1 MLRNDASLHASTV
14 DSTSPNSEGVLE
26 WSLTSKARANWLKDN
41 GTRGARCTLMGVL
54 LVTLK
59 GKGRTVMC
67 VSALGS
73 W

>member
-1 MLRNDASLHASTV
+1 MLLCTPVLQTAPHL
-14 DSTSPNSEGVLE
+14 NSKRYEMVIDKC
-26 WSLTSKARANWLKDN
+26 KARANWIKQI
-41 GTRGARCTLMGVL
+41 GTRGCTLMGVL